1 MVTVAPASTSTELVT
16 SAGGLER
23 LTSSWEALRLR
34 CPNATPFQ
42 SPAWTIPWW
51 RTFGEGSLQVLAV
64 WSGGRLVGLVP
75 LYLRRAPE
83 SGRRGLRLLGTGN
96 SDHLDALCEPG
107 EERAVT
113 DATAEH
119 LAALRCRLDDAQ
131 FLQLPPSSA
140 LLGVTAGWRVER
152 AEGEPCPVLP
162 LPGREVGLDDVLRA
176 PFAAKVGRYRRRAA
190 RTGHLRLES
199 VEGEPV
205 ERALEVFADV
215 VRLHTATWAGR
226 GTPGVLSDGRVRR
239 FHRAV
244 IREAHPRGLV
254 ELYRLR
260 LDDRVVAAYYGF
272 RDARRAYYYLG
283 GFDPAAGALSVGTLL
298 LAGALEAALRRGAV
312 EFDFLRGQ
320 EPYKYRWGARDRP
333 TETLRLLR

>member
-1 MVTVAPASTSTELVT
+1 MVTVAPASPSTELVT

-23 LTSSWEALRLR
+23 LTPAWEALRVR

-42 SPAWTIPWW
+42 SSAWTIPWW

-75 LYLRRAPE
+75 LYIRRAPE
-83 SGRRGLRLLGTGN
+83 TGRRGLRLLGTGN

-119 LAALRCRLDDAQ
+119 LAELRGQLDDAQ

-152 AEGEPCPVLP
+152 TEGEPCPVLP
-162 LPGREVGLDDVLRA
+162 LPGRNVGLDDVLRA

-190 RTGHLRLES
+190 RAGHLRFES

-215 VRLHTATWAGR
+215 VRLHTASWAGR

-254 ELYRLR
+254 ELYRLW

-283 GFDPAAGALSVGTLL
+283 GFDPAAGALSVGTL
-298 LAGALEAALRRGAV
+298 AVAAAVEAALRRGAA